1 MEGSILQ
8 NLKKWFNKFERYKV
22 TYKNGSYHLANL
34 FQSPQTV
41 VESFDKMPFCKH
53 DRDKQCIKADSIF
66 LKCHMHYFELED
78 GFWLM
83 PSHIHFKKNVL
94 MKNLYD
100 KDLPLEY
107 HFINIHIKTN
117 TVKEKSTIN
126 GLILKNRAWSMFK
139 AGQALTEYHFKNS
152 EEKNITLYFT
162 SKWLNNYLKT
172 NSGNNSDS
180 LANFFT
186 SSNNYLIIDEDDTTY
201 ETIFDEIML
210 YASKNTKDKY
220 IDEIKSSALVVINNF
235 RNKLNTE
242 IIAENHFSL
251 TDKDRKNIQR
261 AEDFLLK
268 NIVESFPGI
277 DEIAKE
283 VGISSSK
290 LKTDFKNFH
299 NKSIYQY
306 YSEQQMQLAREML
319 VTKKYTIKEIA
330 TKFGYENS
338 SKFSARFKTIYN
350 VLPSEIEAH
359 KILDKTRELT

>member
-1 MEGSILQ
+1 
-8 NLKKWFNKFERYKV
+8 
-22 TYKNGSYHLANL
+22 
-34 FQSPQTV
+34 
-41 VESFDKMPFCKH
+41 
-53 DRDKQCIKADSIF
+53 
-66 LKCHMHYFELED
+66 
-78 GFWLM
+78 
-83 PSHIHFKKNVL
+83 
-94 MKNLYD
+94 
-100 KDLPLEY
+100 
-107 HFINIHIKTN
+107 
-117 TVKEKSTIN
+117 
-126 GLILKNRAWSMFK
+126 
-139 AGQALTEYHFKNS
+139 
-152 EEKNITLYFT
+152 
-162 SKWLNNYLKT
+162 
-172 NSGNNSDS
+172 
-180 LANFFT
+180 
-186 SSNNYLIIDEDDTTY
+186 
-201 ETIFDEIML
+201 ML

-359 KILDKTRELT
+359 KILAKTRELT